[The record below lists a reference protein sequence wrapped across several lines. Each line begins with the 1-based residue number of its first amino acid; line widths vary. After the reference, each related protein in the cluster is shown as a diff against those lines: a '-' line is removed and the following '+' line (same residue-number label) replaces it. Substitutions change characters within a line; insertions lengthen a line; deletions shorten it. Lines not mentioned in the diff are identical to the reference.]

1 MTCQAPGS
9 LPRLASDPTVGLEYG
24 GPRSPAA
31 NSPIDKAPPL
41 SEDTRYPTAFIDVW
55 RLRDGTRLTLRP
67 VLPQDASLLGKL
79 VTELSPASR
88 SNRFHASIQGLSQ
101 VELESMSCIDY
112 ARTMALV
119 ITLEDKSRGEQVIAD
134 ARYVV
139 DAHAADC
146 AEFAVMVDDH
156 WQGHGLGLRAMQALT
171 IAGRQAG
178 LSWLYGDIRARNV
191 AMLSLMRRCGFSCTP
206 DREDDDIVHAESSL
220 GRSHWAGHVVSR
232 GERLRRWLQWLPIA
246 LNDAPVV
253 EARRHVE

>member
-1 MTCQAPGS
+1 MTYPAPGS
-9 LPRLASDPTVGLEYG
+9 LPRLADEH
-24 GPRSPAA
+24 
-31 NSPIDKAPPL
+31 
-41 SEDTRYPTAFIDVW
+41 TRYPTAFIDVW

-88 SNRFHASIQGLSQ
+88 SNRFHGAIQGLSQ
-101 VELESMSCIDY
+101 VELKSMSCIDY
-112 ARTMALV
+112 ARTMAFV
-119 ITLEDKSRGEQVIAD
+119 ITWEDKSRGEQVIAD

-139 DAHAADC
+139 DENAVDC

-171 IAGRQAG
+171 LAGRQAG
-178 LSWLYGDIRARNV
+178 LSWLYGDIRSRNV

-220 GRSHWAGHVVSR
+220 GRLHGEGHAAWY
-232 GERLRRWLQWLPIA
+232 GERLRHWLPWLPIA
-246 LNDAPVV
+246 RNHAPVF
-253 EARRHVE
+253 EARRHAE